1 MINFLD
7 VVHFAES
14 KGKGST
20 EESDEKL
27 FTINILLCHLEKSLA
42 STTCCMQT
50 TCSCSFPWNQ
60 VTIDWLID
68 WSYSQIH
75 TSFLSLPLP
84 DYMTVGNLKLYL
96 SRQET
101 LFVLWQNRKS
111 CLPTRVQCSQQDSA
125 GRRGCLDRWFVS
137 SGIHINAKTQAS
149 SALRCAAVLLAWFV
163 VMRKTKDI
171 YLSIY
176 YCYFYY

>member
-1 MINFLD
+1 MIHFLD
-7 VVHFAES
+7 VVHFAEAE
-14 KGKGST
+14 ST
-20 EESDEKL
+20 EESDGKL
-27 FTINILLCHLEKSLA
+27 FRMIILLCHSEKSLA

-50 TCSCSFPWNQ
+50 SCSYSFPWNQ
-60 VTIDWLID
+60 ATMVWLID

-75 TSFLSLPLP
+75 TSFLSLALPLN
-84 DYMTVGNLKLYL
+84 YMTVGNRWKLEAL
-96 SRQET
+96 PRQTGNLVCVVAEQE
-101 LFVLWQNRKS
+101 V
-111 CLPTRVQCSQQDSA
+111 LPTRVQCSQQDSA

-163 VMRKTKDI
+163 VMRKQKTSI

-176 YCYFYY
+176 YCY